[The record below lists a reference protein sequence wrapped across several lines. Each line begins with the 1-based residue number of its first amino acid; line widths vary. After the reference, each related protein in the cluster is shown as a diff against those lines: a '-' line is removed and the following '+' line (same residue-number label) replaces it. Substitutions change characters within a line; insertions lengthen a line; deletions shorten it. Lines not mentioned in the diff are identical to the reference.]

1 MYLFLDAPKLLT
13 NVRTFTGSRN
23 IDVLLQCSS
32 IANPPAAIV
41 WLDENKQE
49 IDNPQHYKIKTINQ
63 SSTLSFSIV
72 GDRHF
77 IEKKNHRKFSYFS
90 FHKNIHPLFFIVEV
104 IIQ

>member
-77 IEKKNHRKFSYFS
+77 IEKKTIENSLISVSTRT
-90 FHKNIHPLFFIVEV
+90 FIRCFLLSK
-104 IIQ
+104 